1 MPASKSKYGGKPDIW
16 KALVVE
22 SIGQGISVRTA
33 LEKVQ
38 ITQKSYEYHRANDP
52 AFVQAVD
59 EARAAAKARRDGYM
73 ANTGPQ
79 VAGGRIEYSQFS
91 EHFLGT
97 RVFPHHQ
104 NMIDLVE
111 GRELANLH
119 PAMTFEE
126 GAAKNR
132 RVLINVP
139 PNHAKSMV
147 LSVGYVTYRICLDPN
162 INILLISKTQEFAKK
177 LMFAVKQRLTHPK
190 FAALQAKF
198 GPADGYKA
206 SADQWTANKIY
217 LGADQRDSDSKDP
230 TLEAIGMEGQIYGA
244 RADLILLDDTVTLSN
259 AAHYENQASWIRQE
273 VASRIGP
280 GGQIVV
286 VGTRVASMDLYR
298 HLRDPD
304 QYTDGLVPWSYLAM
318 PAVLEYQAAE
328 SDWRTL
334 WPVSDEP
341 FVESDEPVAG
351 EGRGLQLYPRWTGQ
365 RLAAVRN
372 EVGPRKWSLV
382 YQQADVAEDATFDP
396 VCVRGAINPHRHHG
410 VLPDRTGWHV
420 VMGVDPA
427 IAGQMGLAVC
437 AGNRSTGEF
446 MLLTVESLV
455 NPTPAQIRELIVSIA
470 ERYRPDECLIE
481 DNAFQGFLAQDEALT
496 LALANLGVLLKSHHT
511 GANKTDPDFGVAS
524 MAALFG
530 TRTATAQGKQKHNGD
545 ATLSLPNVNYG
556 PVKTLVEELVAW
568 NPEQPVKR
576 RKQDLVMA
584 LWFTIKRLREIGVGA
599 PKARKQASFA
609 RSSSFLSARD
619 RERQVVVN
627 LNDWAEGRGA

>member
-1 MPASKSKYGGKPDIW
+1 M
-16 KALVVE
+16 
-22 SIGQGISVRTA
+22 T
-33 LEKVQ
+33 
-38 ITQKSYEYHRANDP
+38 
-52 AFVQAVD
+52 
-59 EARAAAKARRDGYM
+59 EARAAAKARKEGYL
-73 ANTGPQ
+73 ANKGEVDP
-79 VAGGRIEYSQFS
+79 GKRIEYADFS
-91 EHFLGT
+91 EQYLGT
-97 RVFPHHQ
+97 KVFGHHQ

-111 GRELANLH
+111 GRELTNLH
-119 PAMTFEE
+119 PSMIYEP
-126 GAAKNR
+126 GVAANR

-147 LSVGYVTYRICLDPN
+147 LSVGYVTYRIALDPN
-162 INILLISKTQEFAKK
+162 INILMISKTQEFAKK
-177 LMFAVKQRLTHPK
+177 LMYAVKQRLTHPRYQ
-190 FAALQAKF
+190 ALQQRF

-217 LGADQRDSDSKDP
+217 LGSDSRDSNSKDP

-259 AAHYENQASWIRQE
+259 AAHYEGQASWIRQE

-304 QYTDGLVPWSYLAM
+304 QYTDGTVPWSYLAM
-318 PAVLEYQAAE
+318 PAVLEYGASE
-328 SDWRTL
+328 SDWKTL

-341 FVESDEPVAG
+341 FVESDDPVAG
-351 EGRGLQLYPRWTGQ
+351 DPRGGQLYPRWTGQ

-372 EVGPRKWSLV
+372 EVGARKWSLV

-396 VCVRGAINPHRHHG
+396 VCVRGSVNQFRNHG
-410 VLPDRTGWHV
+410 PLSDRDGWHV

-427 IAGQMGLAVC
+427 IAGQMGLAVT
-437 AGNRSTGEF
+437 AGNRTTGEF
-446 MLLTVESLV
+446 VVLTVESLV
-455 NPTPAQIRELIVSIA
+455 NPSPAQIRELIISIA
-470 ERYRPDECLIE
+470 ERYRPEECLIE

-511 GANKTDPDFGVAS
+511 GSNKTDPDFGVAS

-530 TRTATAQGKQKHNGD
+530 TRTTTAQGKHKHNGD
-545 ATLSLPNVNYG
+545 ATLSLPNTSYG

-584 LWFTIKRLREIGVGA
+584 MWFTVKRLREVGVGA

-619 RERQVVVN
+619 RERQIVIN
-627 LNDWAEGRGA
+627 LNDWNEERRGA